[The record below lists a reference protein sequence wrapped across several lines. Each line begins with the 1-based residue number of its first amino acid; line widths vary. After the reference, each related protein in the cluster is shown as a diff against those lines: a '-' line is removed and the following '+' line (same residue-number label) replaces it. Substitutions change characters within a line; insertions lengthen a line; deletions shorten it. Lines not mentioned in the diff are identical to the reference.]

1 MIFIYQFLFLVATYF
16 ICAIPFGLVL
26 TQFFLKTDIRNS
38 GSGNIGATNVT
49 RIAGKKLGALTLLLD
64 SFKGALMVIGGRFL
78 FEQATHLH
86 LFLVIVSLIAVLA
99 HIYPVYLNFKGGK
112 GVATALA
119 VLLAL
124 DPNVGFVAA
133 IMWVAFFLIFRISA
147 VSSLVAIFSSIV
159 TSLYY
164 NAPFSE
170 SILCIILFIVI
181 AFRHKENIARLL
193 AGQEKKM

>member
-1 MIFIYQFLFLVATYF
+1 MIFIFQILFLIATYF

-26 TQFFLKTDIRNS
+26 TQFFLKQDIRNS

-49 RIAGKKLGALTLLLD
+49 RIAGKKLGALTLVLD
-64 SFKGALMVIGGRFL
+64 SLKGALMVIIGRFL
-78 FEQATHLH
+78 FEQAAYLH
-86 LFLVIVSLIAVLA
+86 LFLVLVSLIAVLA

-124 DPNVGFVAA
+124 DPNVGVVCV
-133 IMWVAFFLIFRISA
+133 IMWIAFFLIFRISA
-147 VSSLVAIFSSIV
+147 VSSMVSVFSSIV

-164 NAPFSE
+164 GAPPSE
-170 SILCIILFIVI
+170 VVLCIILFALIT
-181 AFRHKENIARLL
+181 FRHKENIERLL
-193 AGQEKKM
+193 SGQEKKM